1 MARFLPI
8 QVTDVQKETR
18 DAVVVTLA
26 PRGEDLGAFDFTQ
39 GQYLTFRRDF
49 DGEELRRNYS
59 ICTGVGEG
67 VIKVGI
73 KRVDGGAFSTWAN
86 EELAAGDVLEVMPP
100 QGRFFTELEAGA
112 EKHYLGFAGGSGI
125 TPVLSILKTVL
136 VREPASRF
144 TLIYANR
151 QISSIMFREELEDL
165 KNRYLGRLSV
175 IHVLETEAQEIDLFT
190 GRIDAEKLK
199 LLFAHWIDAA
209 SVDTAFICG
218 PEPMML
224 TIADGLKAEGLS
236 EDQIK
241 FELFTSAQPGRL
253 KVQRASSVADN
264 AGECELS
271 LTLDGTTRNLKMSHD
286 GTPVLQAALDED
298 LDAPFSCRAGVCSTC
313 KAKVLE
319 GEYEMAVN
327 HALEDYE
334 VRDGYVLSCQ
344 CVPLGKKL
352 VVTYDW

>member
-1 MARFLPI
+1 
-8 QVTDVQKETR
+8 
-18 DAVVVTLA
+18 
-26 PRGEDLGAFDFTQ
+26 
-39 GQYLTFRRDF
+39 
-49 DGEELRRNYS
+49 
-59 ICTGVGEG
+59 
-67 VIKVGI
+67 
-73 KRVDGGAFSTWAN
+73 
-86 EELAAGDVLEVMPP
+86 
-100 QGRFFTELEAGA
+100 
-112 EKHYLGFAGGSGI
+112 
-125 TPVLSILKTVL
+125 
-136 VREPASRF
+136 
-144 TLIYANR
+144 
-151 QISSIMFREELEDL
+151 MFREELEDL

-175 IHVLETEAQEIDLFT
+175 IHILETEAQEIDLFT

-253 KVQRASSVADN
+253 KVQRMSSMKED

-271 LTLDGTTRNLKMSHD
+271 LTLDGTTRNLKMPND
-286 GTPVLQAALDED
+286 GTPVLQAALDAD